1 MQRLTDAK
9 IRNIDRPG
17 SYPADVTLFLK
28 VAPTGAKSW
37 VQRIVINGVRRDI
50 GLGGW
55 PVVRLDDAKLAALQN
70 RRLVRAGGDPVAEK
84 RKAVM
89 PAFRAAADKALAAHR
104 SGWKGGREVRAW
116 LACMESYVLPK
127 IGDMKVDQIGRE
139 QVLSILVPLWS
150 EKVETGRKCRIR
162 LKAVF
167 AWCQSHGFIL
177 DNPADAGID
186 GALPKQAGVKQHFR
200 ALQHVGVADT
210 LLKIRCADGCGLA
223 PRLCLEFLILTATRS
238 AEARGAAW
246 KEIDLEA
253 RTWTIPA
260 GRMKSGR
267 EHRVPL
273 SDAAI
278 NVLDRAALLRD
289 KSGLVFPAPRKSSV
303 QDANTLRRVLA
314 VIDMKESAT
323 VHGFRSSFRDWCADT
338 GKPRDIAESALAHV
352 VQGVE
357 GAYFRS
363 DLFER
368 RRGLMEQWAAYITR
382 TTAKVVKLS
391 HTA

>member
-37 VQRIVINGVRRDI
+37 VQRIMINGVRRDI

-55 PVVRLDDAKLAALQN
+55 PVVRLDDAKLAALMN
-70 RRLVRAGGDPVAEK
+70 RRLVRSGGDPVAEK

-89 PAFRAAADKALAAHR
+89 PVFRAAADKALAANR
-104 SGWKGGREVRAW
+104 SGWKGTRAVEAW
-116 LACMESYVLPK
+116 RSCMETYVLPK

-139 QVLSILVPLWS
+139 HVLSILVPLWT
-150 EKVETGRKCRIR
+150 EKTETARKCRIR
-162 LKAVF
+162 LKSVF
-167 AWCQSHGFIL
+167 AWCQSHGLIQ
-177 DNPADAGID
+177 DNPADTGID
-186 GALPKQAGVKQHFR
+186 GALPKLAGATAHFQALHH
-200 ALQHVGVADT
+200 AGVADT
-210 LLKIRCADGCGLA
+210 LLKIREAGGGLA
-223 PRLCLEFLILTATRS
+223 ARYCLEFLILTATRS
-238 AEARGAAW
+238 GEARGATW

-260 GRMKSGR
+260 ARMKSGR

-273 SDAAI
+273 SGAALDL
-278 NVLDRAALLRD
+278 LDRAAMLRD
-289 KSGLVFPAPRKSSV
+289 KSGMVFPAPRAGEMA
-303 QDANTLRRVLA
+303 ANSLRRILDLIA
-314 VIDMKESAT
+314 VQGT

-338 GKPRDIAESALAHV
+338 GKPRDIAESALAHI

-368 RRGLMEQWAAYITR
+368 RRILMEQWAGYILVTS
-382 TTAKVVKLS
+382 AKVVELNRN